1 MYLEEQLSDKTRKE
15 EGYVNEIKNSKKEL
29 MSETKDIQQ
38 KFEDQIKALQIS
50 KSDLEEQLND
60 ISAQF

>member
-29 MSETKDIQQ
+29 MSETKDI
-38 KFEDQIKALQIS
+38 
-50 KSDLEEQLND
+50 
-60 ISAQF
+60 